1 MLGEREKEMSGIRKG
16 GREANRSNEV
26 EVRDGGRP
34 PAQKSVARPASAMAR
49 LSAVSE
55 ATQYGV
61 RSLSDLEEEDGEV
74 ASAMSAVLTSHVG
87 SHVGHSGVRSPATR
101 PRSALGTGQRDE
113 IGYLSF
119 RIDAP
124 GDRPWRGG
132 TAIGAG
138 RGDGGKVAPKESN
151 EMLTQMKGRLRA
163 GSYKGGGW
171 SGQPLSVG

>member
-16 GREANRSNEV
+16 GREGNKSKEV

-34 PAQKSVARPASAMAR
+34 PAQRSVGRPASAMAR

-61 RSLSDLEEEDGEV
+61 RSLWDLEEEDGEV
-74 ASAMSAVLTSHVG
+74 ASAMSAVFTSHVG
-87 SHVGHSGVRSPATR
+87 RSGVRSPATR
-101 PRSALGTGQRDE
+101 PRSALGTGQREE
-113 IGYLSF
+113 IDDLIF

-132 TAIGAG
+132 TAIGEG
-138 RGDGGKVAPKESN
+138 RGDGGKMAPKESN
-151 EMLTQMKGRLRA
+151 EMLTQMKGRLRG